1 MGSIEERQRLLIEM
15 VMRQTNYSY
24 EDAESNLVKNRN
36 DYMKVIR
43 EAIGVTTKE
52 TESVTSINQGIY
64 KEIRGMMDTAA
75 ASHRRKEELEE
86 KKEQLITYLKNQKD
100 EKDKEKLGSLTEII
114 EETTDEATD
123 EVTTDEVTDK
133 KKD

>member
-1 MGSIEERQRLLIEM
+1 MSSVEDRQRLLVEM

-24 EDAESNLVKNRN
+24 EDAESNLVKNKN

-43 EAIGVTTKE
+43 EAIGVATKD

-75 ASHRRKEELEE
+75 ASHRRKKELES
-86 KKEQLITYLKNQKD
+86 KKEQLIAYLKKQKE
-100 EKDKEKLGSLTEII
+100 EKDKEKHGSLTEII
-114 EETTDEATD
+114 EETNEEATD
-123 EVTTDEVTDK
+123 DEK
-133 KKD
+133 E

>member
-75 ASHRRKEELEE
+75 ASHRRKKELEE